1 MKMIVGLGNIGPQYD
16 GTRHNMGFMVIDQI
30 AKDYQL
36 TFKHTSKMEA
46 MTASG
51 IIKGEKVLLV
61 KPTTFMNE
69 SGRSVKPLMDYYDVP
84 VEDLIV
90 IHDDMDLPLGKIRL
104 KAKGSAAGHN
114 GLKSLINHLGTQG
127 FHRVKVG
134 IDHPGKAS
142 VVDYVLGKFKKD
154 EQEGLLD
161 NLDQAEHAVED
172 WIEGTTFAQLMNKY
186 N

>member
-1 MKMIVGLGNIGPQYD
+1 MIVGLGNIGPQYD

-36 TFKHTSKMEA
+36 SFKHTSKMEA

-51 IIKGEKVLLV
+51 IINGEKVLLV

-84 VEDLIV
+84 VEDLIIV
-90 IHDDMDLPLGKIRL
+90 HDDMDLPIGKIRL

-134 IDHPGKAS
+134 IDHPGNS
-142 VVDYVLGKFKKD
+142 NVVDYVLGKFKAD
-154 EQEGLLD
+154 QQDGLQD
-161 NLDQAEHAVED
+161 NITQAENAVED
-172 WIEGTTFAQLMNKY
+172 WITGMPFGQLMNKY